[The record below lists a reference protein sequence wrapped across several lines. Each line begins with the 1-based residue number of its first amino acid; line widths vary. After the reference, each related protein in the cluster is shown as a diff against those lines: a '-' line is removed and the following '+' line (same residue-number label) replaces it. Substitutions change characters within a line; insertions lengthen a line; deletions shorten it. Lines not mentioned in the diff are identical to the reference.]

1 MIKEHGMGNK
11 SYEIAKKVSVKTII
25 VNIILSIFKIM
36 SGILGNS
43 SAMFADG
50 IHTLS
55 DVLTTLVA
63 LLGIKVASKKAD
75 KNHPYG
81 HEKYESIFAK
91 ILSVILVLTG
101 LFIGYEAII
110 LLFRKEFQ
118 EPGRISLY
126 AAVVS
131 IIAKEWMYRYTF
143 KAAVDIKSISLEA
156 DAWHHR
162 SDALSSIGTFIGI
175 FGARIGY
182 PALDPIAGVV
192 VAGMVIKVGIELY
205 LKSISELVD
214 ESANDEIIEEIWEKT
229 MSVNGVKGINDL
241 KTRVS
246 GNTIFVDIDIA
257 VKSTIT
263 VEEGHDIS
271 VEVHDLLER
280 DIEGIKHCMVHV
292 EPYRK

>member
-1 MIKEHGMGNK
+1 MEDK
-11 SYEIAKKVSVKTII
+11 SFQIAKRVSIKTILAN
-25 VNIILSIFKIM
+25 VLLSIFKLIA
-36 SGILGNS
+36 GVIGNS

-75 KNHPYG
+75 DNHPYG

-91 ILSVILVLTG
+91 LLSIILVLTG
-101 LFIGYEAII
+101 IYIGYEAIS
-110 LLFRKEFQ
+110 LLIKGEFK
-118 EPGRISLY
+118 EPGKISLY

-131 IIAKEWMYRYTF
+131 IIVKEWMYHYTL
-143 KAAVDIKSISLEA
+143 KASKEIRSISLEA

-162 SDALSSIGTFIGI
+162 SDALSSIGTFVGI
-175 FGARIGY
+175 LGARLGY
-182 PALDPIAGVV
+182 PALDPIAGIVV
-192 VAGMVIKVGIELY
+192 SGMVIKVGIDLY
-205 LKSISELVD
+205 LKSIRELVD
-214 ESANDEIIEEIWEKT
+214 ESASDETIEEIRSKT
-229 MSVNGVKGINDL
+229 MSVEGVKAINDL

-271 VEVHDLLER
+271 NRVHDLLEK
-280 DIEGIKHCMVHV
+280 DIDDIKHCMVHV
-292 EPYRK
+292 EPYERLLD